1 MRDKLRY
8 EIKLVLNERE
18 FTQVLLWLDIIGAK
32 KKFAD
37 RKVNSLYY
45 DNIAQEAIKHNLA
58 GFANRN
64 KVRLRWY
71 GDNLLLSSDLQLEI
85 KYREGRLGSKIK
97 HPISINMRDFNNCF
111 VSKIS
116 DEIFKKIRFSNLKHS
131 SINDYLVP
139 MLLVKYQRKYFE
151 IINGL
156 RITIDNKIQF
166 YDASQNIKLNS
177 LRAINYSPYVV
188 EIKFSND
195 YKNQVS
201 NLLKPTLLTP
211 KRHSKYLAG
220 LAILGYISYV

>member
-1 MRDKLRY
+1 MNNKLRY

-18 FTQVLLWLDIIGAK
+18 FTHVLLWLNMIGVK

-37 RKVNSLYY
+37 RIVNSLYF
-45 DNIAQEAIKHNLA
+45 DNISQEAIQHNLA
-58 GFANRN
+58 GISNRN

-71 GDNLLLSSDLQLEI
+71 GENSLLNSKLQLEI
-85 KYREGRLGSKIK
+85 KFRDGRLGSKIK
-97 HPISINMRDFNNCF
+97 YEISKKMINLKNDL

-116 DEIFKKIRFSNLKHS
+116 NEIFKEIYSSNLKHS

-139 MLLVKYQRKYFE
+139 MLLVKYERKYFE
-151 IINGL
+151 NINGI

-166 YDASQNIKLNS
+166 YDTSQNIKLNS
-177 LRAINYSPYVV
+177 LKPINYSPYIV

-195 YKNQVS
+195 YKSHVS
-201 NLLKPTLLTP
+201 NLLRPTLLTP

-220 LAILGYISYV
+220 LAVLGYTSYI